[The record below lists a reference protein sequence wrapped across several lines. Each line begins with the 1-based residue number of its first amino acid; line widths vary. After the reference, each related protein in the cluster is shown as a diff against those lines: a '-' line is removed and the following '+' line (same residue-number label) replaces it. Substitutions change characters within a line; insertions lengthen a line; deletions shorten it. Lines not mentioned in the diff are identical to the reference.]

1 MSHNEPISPYHQWF
15 ANNKISPRS
24 IPNSQK
30 QKQLP
35 NTQWVKYVYCP
46 ALLTLEVGRAR
57 RNHGTNAL

>member
-1 MSHNEPISPYHQWF
+1 MLFESLGAKKTVISP
-15 ANNKISPRS
+15 KS